1 MNKKY
6 LAVLMAG
13 ATVATSVAPVLA
25 VEENTVTKET
35 ITVKEAGSLIKEVE
49 NLLKIKYNGDGE
61 TVAPVY
67 EIKAGNEV
75 ITKSDDLKKMIND
88 IPNNAQLVVTI
99 KDKGHAKDADGK
111 YVSKAVG
118 TYKTYADLSGEV
130 QNIKTANEVAENREG
145 IYSIANVS
153 AELKK
158 STTDKDLLSITLE
171 SKANDSKKTINLN
184 IEDNKVNLKAKPLD
198 KDGKEIELKNELDL
212 STIVAFADADS
223 EDIPDKDIKEVT
235 VKNGELA
242 IVDSSDIYD
251 GFRLSA
257 KGVEIAKDKD
267 KVIGEIS
274 EKDEQTGKYS
284 YVVKY
289 IDASGNPIELTVE
302 STSKMNLEKSKN
314 ALAKNEVK
322 VNVVAGEDRYSTA
335 IEIAK
340 ESGLNDNIVIV
351 NSNKIVD
358 GLAATPFAKMKSA
371 PIVLASDTEVPQV
384 TLDYIKSVIKT
395 KPSANIYIVGGES
408 AVSKE
413 AEKQLTNITKNVERI
428 SGDDRHTTSLEVA
441 KEMAKVESGTPTN
454 KAYVVGAKG
463 EPDAMSIAAKA
474 AEGNS
479 PIIVNGWSGLSNE
492 SMTMLKD
499 KEIDIIG
506 GSNSVSTSLENDLK
520 LVAKESKVE
529 RVEGETRH
537 DTNAKV
543 IEKYYDKIDTIYVA
557 KDGYGNN
564 NMLIDAL
571 AAGPLAADNGPILL
585 ATDQITG
592 SQENSIKAKE
602 VKPSNVIQIGNGIK
616 TAVYTKLAS
625 ILGW

>member
-13 ATVATSVAPVLA
+13 ATVATSVVPVFA
-25 VEENTVTKET
+25 AEENTVTKET
-35 ITVKEAGSLIKEVE
+35 TTVKEAGSLIKEVE

-67 EIKAGNEV
+67 EIKAGSEV

-184 IEDNKVNLKAKPLD
+184 IGDNKVNLKAKPLD

-257 KGVEIAKDKD
+257 KGLEIVKDKD

-289 IDASGNPIELTVE
+289 VDASGNPIELTVE
-302 STSKMNLEKSKN
+302 STSKTNLEKSKN
-314 ALAKNEVK
+314 ALANNEVK
-322 VNVVAGEDRYSTA
+322 VNVLAGEDRYSTA

-340 ESGLNDNIVIV
+340 VSGLNNNIVIV

-441 KEMAKVESGTPTN
+441 KAMTETN
-454 KAYVVGAKG
+454 PATKAYVVGAKG

-520 LVAKESKVE
+520 LVAKDSKVE

-543 IEKYYDKIDTIYVA
+543 IEKYYDKIDTLYVA

-571 AAGPLAADNGPILL
+571 AAGPLAAGNGPILL
-585 ATDQITG
+585 ATDKITD

-602 VKPSNVIQIGNGIK
+602 DKPSNVIQIGNGIK

>member
-6 LAVLMAG
+6 LAVVMAG
-13 ATVATSVAPVLA
+13 ATVATSVAPVFA
-25 VEENTVTKET
+25 AEENTIIKET
-35 ITVKEAGSLIKEVE
+35 ITVDESAKLISE
-49 NLLKIKYNGDGE
+49 IKSKYMDLEYNAPGE

-67 EIKAGNEV
+67 KIEADGTVVKDTAE
-75 ITKSDDLKKMIND
+75 LKKKIED
-88 IPNNAQLVVTI
+88 IPNNAQMLVKIT
-99 KDKGHAKDADGK
+99 DKGHAVVNGK
-111 YVSKAVG
+111 VTSKAVEK
-118 TYKTYADLSGEV
+118 YESFADLSVEA
-130 QNIKTANEVAENREG
+130 QKIKGLIATSTTG
-145 IYSIANVS
+145 IYAKAEVS
-153 AELKK
+153 VSLDSEKEVLE
-158 STTDKDLLSITLE
+158 ITLVD
-171 SKANDSKKTINLN
+171 KADTGKTTKTLTLKVG
-184 IEDNKVNLKAKPLD
+184 DKKVNLEAKPTD
-198 KDGKEIELKNELDL
+198 KDGKEIEFNDSFKAENIKALGE
-212 STIVAFADADS
+212 ADPVK
-223 EDIPDKDIKEVT
+223 IPEKIIKEVT
-235 VKNGELA
+235 IKNGELA
-242 IVDSSDIYD
+242 VVDSTDIYD
-251 GFRLSA
+251 GYRLSA
-257 KGVEIAKDKD
+257 KGVEIVKDEARQ
-267 KVIGEIS
+267 VGEIS
-274 EKDEQTGKYS
+274 EKDEKTGKYNFI
-284 YVVKY
+284 VKY
-289 IDASGNPIELTVE
+289 IDAAGKPIELTVE
-302 STSKMNLEKSKN
+302 STNESTLEKTRN
-314 ALAKNEVK
+314 ALLNNDVK

-351 NSNKIVD
+351 NSSKIVD

-371 PIVLASDTEVPQV
+371 PIVLASDTDVPQV

-441 KEMAKVESGTPTN
+441 KEMAKVVSGTPTN

-520 LVAKESKVE
+520 LVAKDSKVE

-543 IEKYYDKIDTIYVA
+543 IEKYYDKIDTLYVA

>member
-6 LAVLMAG
+6 LAVVMAG
-13 ATVATSVAPVLA
+13 ATVATSVAPVFA
-25 VEENTVTKET
+25 AEENTITKET
-35 ITVKEAGSLIKEVE
+35 ITVDESAKLISE
-49 NLLKIKYNGDGE
+49 IKSKYMDLEYNAPGE

-67 EIKAGNEV
+67 KIEADGTVVKDTAE
-75 ITKSDDLKKMIND
+75 LKKKIED
-88 IPNNAQLVVTI
+88 IPNNAQMVVKIT
-99 KDKGHAKDADGK
+99 DKGHAVVNGK
-111 YVSKAVG
+111 VTSKAVEK
-118 TYKTYADLSGEV
+118 YESFADLSVEAQKLKGLATST
-130 QNIKTANEVAENREG
+130 KG
-145 IYSIANVS
+145 IYAKADVS
-153 AELKK
+153 VSLDSEKEVLEITLVDKAETGKTTKTITLKVGDK
-158 STTDKDLLSITLE
+158 KVNLEAQPTDKDGDAIE
-171 SKANDSKKTINLN
+171 FNDNFKAEN
-184 IEDNKVNLKAKPLD
+184 IKALGEADPVKIPEKV
-198 KDGKEIELKNELDL
+198 
-212 STIVAFADADS
+212 
-223 EDIPDKDIKEVT
+223 IKEVT

-242 IVDSSDIYD
+242 VVGATDIYD
-251 GFRLSA
+251 GYRLSA
-257 KGVEIAKDKD
+257 KGVDIVKDEARQ
-267 KVIGEIS
+267 VSEIS
-274 EKDEQTGKYS
+274 EKDDQTGKYS
-284 YVVKY
+284 FVVKY
-289 IDASGNPIELTVE
+289 IDAAGKPIELTVE
-302 STSKMNLEKSKN
+302 STNETTLEKTRN
-314 ALAKNEVK
+314 ALANNDVK
-322 VNVVAGEDRYSTA
+322 VNVVAGENRYSTA

-384 TLDYIKSVIKT
+384 TLDYIKSVIKS

-428 SGDDRHTTSLEVA
+428 SGDNRHTTSLEVA
-441 KEMAKVESGTPTN
+441 KEMAKGTSTN

-474 AEGNS
+474 AEES
-479 PIIVNGWSGLSNE
+479 TPIIVNGWSGLSNE

-506 GSNSVSTSLENDLK
+506 GVNSVSSSLENDLK
-520 LVAKESKVE
+520 LVAKDSKID
-529 RVEGETRH
+529 RVEGENRH

-543 IEKYYDKIDTIYVA
+543 IEKYYDKIDTLYVA

-571 AAGPLAADNGPILL
+571 AAGPLAAGKGPILL
-585 ATDQITG
+585 ATDQMTD
-592 SQENSIKAKE
+592 SQENAIKAKE
-602 VKPSNVIQIGNGIK
+602 VKPSNVVQIGNGIK
-616 TAVYTKLAS
+616 TPVYTKLAN

>member
-6 LAVLMAG
+6 LAVVMAG
-13 ATVATSVAPVLA
+13 ATVATSVVPVFA
-25 VEENTVTKET
+25 AEENTITKET
-35 ITVKEAGSLIKEVE
+35 ITVDESAKLISE
-49 NLLKIKYNGDGE
+49 IKSKYMDLEYNAPGE

-67 EIKAGNEV
+67 KIEADGTVVKDTAE
-75 ITKSDDLKKMIND
+75 LKKKIED
-88 IPNNAQLVVTI
+88 IPNNAQMLVKIT
-99 KDKGHAKDADGK
+99 DKGHAVVNGK
-111 YVSKAVG
+111 VTSKAVEK
-118 TYKTYADLSGEV
+118 YESFADLSVEA
-130 QNIKTANEVAENREG
+130 QKIKGLITT
-145 IYSIANVS
+145 
-153 AELKK
+153 
-158 STTDKDLLSITLE
+158 STTGVYAKADVSVSLDSEKEVLEITLVD
-171 SKANDSKKTINLN
+171 KADTGKTTKTLTLKVG
-184 IEDNKVNLKAKPLD
+184 DKKVNLEAKPTD
-198 KDGKEIELKNELDL
+198 KDGKTIEFNDFKAVNIKALGE
-212 STIVAFADADS
+212 ADPVK
-223 EDIPDKDIKEVT
+223 IPEKVIKEVT

-242 IVDSSDIYD
+242 VVDATDIYD
-251 GFRLSA
+251 GYRLSA
-257 KGVEIAKDKD
+257 KGVEIVKDEARQ
-267 KVIGEIS
+267 VGEIS
-274 EKDEQTGKYS
+274 EKDEKTGKYNFI
-284 YVVKY
+284 VKY
-289 IDASGNPIELTVE
+289 IDAAGKPIVLTVE
-302 STSKMNLEKSKN
+302 STNESTLEKTRN
-314 ALAKNEVK
+314 ALLNNEVK

-340 ESGLNDNIVIV
+340 KSGLNDNIVIV

-441 KEMAKVESGTPTN
+441 KAMTETN
-454 KAYVVGAKG
+454 PATKAYVVGAKG

-520 LVAKESKVE
+520 LVAKDSKVE

-543 IEKYYDKIDTIYVA
+543 IEKYYDKIDTLYVA

-571 AAGPLAADNGPILL
+571 AAGPLAAGNGPILL
-585 ATDQITG
+585 ATDKITD

-602 VKPSNVIQIGNGIK
+602 DKPSNVIQIGNGIK

>member
-6 LAVLMAG
+6 LAVVMAG
-13 ATVATSVAPVLA
+13 ATVATSVAPVFA
-25 VEENTVTKET
+25 AEENTMIKET
-35 ITVKEAGSLIKEVE
+35 ITVDESAKLISE
-49 NLLKIKYNGDGE
+49 IKSKYMDLEYNAPGE

-67 EIKAGNEV
+67 KIEADGAVVKDTAE
-75 ITKSDDLKKMIND
+75 LKKKIED
-88 IPNNAQLVVTI
+88 IPNNAQMVVKIT
-99 KDKGHAKDADGK
+99 DKGHAVVNGK
-111 YVSKAVG
+111 VTSKAVEK
-118 TYKTYADLSGEV
+118 YESFADLSVEA
-130 QNIKTANEVAENREG
+130 QKIKGLIATSTTG
-145 IYSIANVS
+145 IYAKAEVS
-153 AELKK
+153 VSLDSEKEVLE
-158 STTDKDLLSITLE
+158 ITLVD
-171 SKANDSKKTINLN
+171 KADTGKTTKTLTLKVG
-184 IEDNKVNLKAKPLD
+184 DKKVNLESEPTD
-198 KDGKEIELKNELDL
+198 KDGKAIEFNESFKAENIKALGE
-212 STIVAFADADS
+212 ADPVK
-223 EDIPDKDIKEVT
+223 IPEKIIKEVT
-235 VKNGELA
+235 IKNGELA
-242 IVDSSDIYD
+242 VVDATDIYD
-251 GFRLSA
+251 GYRLSS
-257 KGVEIAKDKD
+257 KGVEIVKDEARQ
-267 KVIGEIS
+267 VGEIS
-274 EKDEQTGKYS
+274 EKDEKTGKYNFI
-284 YVVKY
+284 VKY
-289 IDASGNPIELTVE
+289 IDAAGKPIELTVE
-302 STSKMNLEKSKN
+302 STNESTLEKTRN
-314 ALAKNEVK
+314 ALLNNDVK

-340 ESGLNDNIVIV
+340 ASGLNDNIVIV

-371 PIVLASDTEVPQV
+371 PIVLASDTDVPQV

-441 KEMAKVESGTPTN
+441 KAMTETN
-454 KAYVVGAKG
+454 PATKAYVVGAKG
-463 EPDAMSIAAKA
+463 EADAMSIAAKA
-474 AEGNS
+474 AEGKS

-520 LVAKESKVE
+520 LVAKDSKVE

-543 IEKYYDKIDTIYVA
+543 IEKYYDKIDTLYVA

>member
-13 ATVATSVAPVLA
+13 ATVATSVAPVFA
-25 VEENTVTKET
+25 AEENTVTKET

-118 TYKTYADLSGEV
+118 SYKTYADLSGEV

-158 STTDKDLLSITLE
+158 STTDKDILSITLE
-171 SKANDSKKTINLN
+171 SKANESKKTINLN
-184 IEDNKVNLKAKPLD
+184 IGDNKVNLKAKPLD

-212 STIVAFADADS
+212 STIVAFADADP
-223 EDIPDKDIKEVT
+223 EAIPDKDIKEVT

-267 KVIGEIS
+267 KLIGEIS

-302 STSKMNLEKSKN
+302 STSKTNLEKSKN

-441 KEMAKVESGTPTN
+441 KAMTETN
-454 KAYVVGAKG
+454 PATKAYVVGAKG

-506 GSNSVSTSLENDLK
+506 GSNNVSNSLENDLK
-520 LVAKESKVE
+520 LVAKDSKVE

-543 IEKYYDKIDTIYVA
+543 IEKYYDKIDTLYVA

-571 AAGPLAADNGPILL
+571 AAGPLAAGNGPILL
-585 ATDQITG
+585 ATDQITD

>member
-6 LAVLMAG
+6 LAVVMAG
-13 ATVATSVAPVLA
+13 ATVATSVAPVFA
-25 VEENTVTKET
+25 AEENTIIKET
-35 ITVKEAGSLIKEVE
+35 ITVDESAKLISE
-49 NLLKIKYNGDGE
+49 IKSKYMDLEYNAPGE

-67 EIKAGNEV
+67 KIEADGTVVKDTAE
-75 ITKSDDLKKMIND
+75 LKKKIEG
-88 IPNNAQLVVTI
+88 IPNNAQMLVKIT
-99 KDKGHAKDADGK
+99 DKGHAVVNGK
-111 YVSKAVG
+111 VTSKAVEK
-118 TYKTYADLSGEV
+118 YESFADLSVEA
-130 QNIKTANEVAENREG
+130 QKIKGLITT
-145 IYSIANVS
+145 
-153 AELKK
+153 
-158 STTDKDLLSITLE
+158 STTGVYAKADVSVSLDSEKEVLEITLVD
-171 SKANDSKKTINLN
+171 KADTGKTTKTLTLKVG
-184 IEDNKVNLKAKPLD
+184 DKKVNLEAKPTD
-198 KDGKEIELKNELDL
+198 KDGKTIEFNDFKAVNIKALGE
-212 STIVAFADADS
+212 ADPVK
-223 EDIPDKDIKEVT
+223 IPEKVIKEVT

-242 IVDSSDIYD
+242 VVDATDIYD
-251 GFRLSA
+251 GYRLSA
-257 KGVEIAKDKD
+257 KGVEIVKDEARQ
-267 KVIGEIS
+267 VGEIS
-274 EKDEQTGKYS
+274 EKDEKTGKYNFI
-284 YVVKY
+284 VKY
-289 IDASGNPIELTVE
+289 IDAAGKPIELTVE
-302 STSKMNLEKSKN
+302 STNESTLEKTRN
-314 ALAKNEVK
+314 ALLNNEVK

-441 KEMAKVESGTPTN
+441 KAMTETN
-454 KAYVVGAKG
+454 PATKAYVVGAKG

-520 LVAKESKVE
+520 LVAKDSKVE

-543 IEKYYDKIDTIYVA
+543 IEKYYDKIDTLYVA

-571 AAGPLAADNGPILL
+571 AAGPLAAGNGPILL
-585 ATDQITG
+585 ATDKITD

-602 VKPSNVIQIGNGIK
+602 DKPSNVIQIGNGIK

>member
-6 LAVLMAG
+6 LAVVMAG
-13 ATVATSVAPVLA
+13 ATVATSVAPVFA
-25 VEENTVTKET
+25 AEENTIIKET
-35 ITVKEAGSLIKEVE
+35 ITVDESAKLISE
-49 NLLKIKYNGDGE
+49 IKSKYMDLEYNAPGE

-67 EIKAGNEV
+67 KIEADGTVVKDTAE
-75 ITKSDDLKKMIND
+75 LKKKIED
-88 IPNNAQLVVTI
+88 IPNNAQMLVKIT
-99 KDKGHAKDADGK
+99 DKGHAVVNGK
-111 YVSKAVG
+111 VTSKAVEK
-118 TYKTYADLSGEV
+118 YESFADLSVEA
-130 QNIKTANEVAENREG
+130 QKIKGLIGTSTTG
-145 IYSIANVS
+145 IYAKAVVS
-153 AELKK
+153 VSLDSEKEVLE
-158 STTDKDLLSITLE
+158 ITLVD
-171 SKANDSKKTINLN
+171 KADTGKTTKTLTLKVG
-184 IEDNKVNLKAKPLD
+184 DKKVNLEAKPTD
-198 KDGKEIELKNELDL
+198 KDGKAIEFNDSFKAENIKALGE
-212 STIVAFADADS
+212 ADPVK
-223 EDIPDKDIKEVT
+223 IPEKVIKEVT

-242 IVDSSDIYD
+242 VVDATDIYD
-251 GFRLSA
+251 GYRLSA
-257 KGVEIAKDKD
+257 KGVEIVKDEARQ
-267 KVIGEIS
+267 VGEIS
-274 EKDEQTGKYS
+274 EKDEKTGKYNFI
-284 YVVKY
+284 VKY
-289 IDASGNPIELTVE
+289 IDAAGKPIELTVE
-302 STSKMNLEKSKN
+302 STNESTLEKTRN
-314 ALAKNEVK
+314 ALLNNEVK

-441 KEMAKVESGTPTN
+441 KAMTETN
-454 KAYVVGAKG
+454 PATKAYVVGAKG

-520 LVAKESKVE
+520 LVAKDSKVE

-543 IEKYYDKIDTIYVA
+543 IEKYYDKIDTLYVA

-571 AAGPLAADNGPILL
+571 AAGPLAAGNGPILL
-585 ATDQITG
+585 ATDKITD

-602 VKPSNVIQIGNGIK
+602 DKPSNVIQIGNGIK

>member
-6 LAVLMAG
+6 LAVVMAG
-13 ATVATSVAPVLA
+13 ATVATSVAPVFA
-25 VEENTVTKET
+25 AEENTIIKET
-35 ITVKEAGSLIKEVE
+35 ITVDESAKLISE
-49 NLLKIKYNGDGE
+49 IKSKYMDLEYNAPGE

-67 EIKAGNEV
+67 KIEADGTVVKDTAE
-75 ITKSDDLKKMIND
+75 LKKKIED
-88 IPNNAQLVVTI
+88 IPNNAQMLVKIT
-99 KDKGHAKDADGK
+99 DKGHAVVNGK
-111 YVSKAVG
+111 VTSKAVEK
-118 TYKTYADLSGEV
+118 YESFADLSVEA
-130 QNIKTANEVAENREG
+130 QKIKGLIGTSTTG
-145 IYSIANVS
+145 IYAKAVVS
-153 AELKK
+153 VSLDSEKEVLE
-158 STTDKDLLSITLE
+158 ITLVD
-171 SKANDSKKTINLN
+171 KADTGKTTKTLTLKVG
-184 IEDNKVNLKAKPLD
+184 DKKVNLEAKPTD
-198 KDGKEIELKNELDL
+198 KDGKAIEFNDSFKAENIKALGE
-212 STIVAFADADS
+212 ADPVK
-223 EDIPDKDIKEVT
+223 IPEKVIKEVT

-242 IVDSSDIYD
+242 VVDATDIYD
-251 GFRLSA
+251 GYRLSA
-257 KGVEIAKDKD
+257 KGVEIVKDEARQ
-267 KVIGEIS
+267 VGEIS
-274 EKDEQTGKYS
+274 EKDEKTGKYNFI
-284 YVVKY
+284 VKY
-289 IDASGNPIELTVE
+289 IDAAGKPIELTVE
-302 STSKMNLEKSKN
+302 STNESTLEKTRN
-314 ALAKNEVK
+314 ALLNNEVK

-340 ESGLNDNIVIV
+340 ESELNDNIVIV

-441 KEMAKVESGTPTN
+441 KAMTETN
-454 KAYVVGAKG
+454 PATKAYVVGAKG

-520 LVAKESKVE
+520 LVAKDSKVE

-543 IEKYYDKIDTIYVA
+543 IEKYYDKIDTLYVA

-571 AAGPLAADNGPILL
+571 AAGPLAAGNGPILL
-585 ATDQITG
+585 ATDKITD

-602 VKPSNVIQIGNGIK
+602 DKPSNVIQIGNGIK

>member
-6 LAVLMAG
+6 LAVVMAG
-13 ATVATSVAPVLA
+13 ATVATSVAPVFA
-25 VEENTVTKET
+25 AEENTIIKET
-35 ITVKEAGSLIKEVE
+35 ITVDESAKLISE
-49 NLLKIKYNGDGE
+49 IKSKYMDLEYNAPGE

-67 EIKAGNEV
+67 KIEADGTVVKDTAE
-75 ITKSDDLKKMIND
+75 LKKKIED
-88 IPNNAQLVVTI
+88 IPNNAQMLVKIT
-99 KDKGHAKDADGK
+99 DKGHAVVNGK
-111 YVSKAVG
+111 VTSKAVEK
-118 TYKTYADLSGEV
+118 YESFADLSVEA
-130 QNIKTANEVAENREG
+130 QKIKGLITT
-145 IYSIANVS
+145 
-153 AELKK
+153 
-158 STTDKDLLSITLE
+158 STTGVYAKADVSVSLDSEKEVLEITLVD
-171 SKANDSKKTINLN
+171 KADTGKTTKTLTLKVG
-184 IEDNKVNLKAKPLD
+184 DKKVNLEAKPTD
-198 KDGKEIELKNELDL
+198 KDGKTIEFNDFKAVNIKALGE
-212 STIVAFADADS
+212 ADPVK
-223 EDIPDKDIKEVT
+223 IPEKVIKEVA

-242 IVDSSDIYD
+242 VVDATDIYD
-251 GFRLSA
+251 GYRLSA
-257 KGVEIAKDKD
+257 KGVEIVKDEARQ
-267 KVIGEIS
+267 VGEIS
-274 EKDEQTGKYS
+274 EKDEKTGKYNFI
-284 YVVKY
+284 VKY
-289 IDASGNPIELTVE
+289 IDAAGKPIELTVE
-302 STSKMNLEKSKN
+302 STNESTLEKTRN
-314 ALAKNEVK
+314 ALLNNEVK

-441 KEMAKVESGTPTN
+441 KAMTETN
-454 KAYVVGAKG
+454 PATKAYVVGAKG

-520 LVAKESKVE
+520 LVAKDSKVE

-543 IEKYYDKIDTIYVA
+543 IEKYYDKIDTLYVA

-571 AAGPLAADNGPILL
+571 AAGPLAAGNGPILL
-585 ATDQITG
+585 ATDKITD

-602 VKPSNVIQIGNGIK
+602 DKPSNVIQIGNGIK
-616 TAVYTKLAS
+616 TAVYTKLSS